1 MPGRDRQVGDQ
12 DDDRVDTAGHDAVDD
27 HRQVVVDSRL
37 AWEKNEDA
45 VFEIR
50 CLALDLVPAVETLHP
65 AYPGEE
71 SELLQKML
79 ENGVVRR
86 KENQPPRYGRRS
98 VFLFVWHCSLL
109 PNFSHNGVLL
119 SKENHTLATR
129 GFCGKLMPMQA
140 NADKLLDSANEA
152 QKQAIMHDN
161 GPLLIV
167 AGAGTGKTSVL
178 TKRLAYL
185 VETGKAKTDEILA
198 VTFTDKAAGE
208 MEERIDKLLPY
219 GYVDLWVMT
228 FHALGERILR
238 QNGLAI
244 GLPDSFKLLSETD
257 QWLLIRNNLDRFKL
271 DYYKPL
277 GSPTKFIHAL
287 LRHFSRAKDEMIS
300 PEDYLAYAQGVKLDA
315 DAEDSRVRGN
325 DKGGKGGDGI
335 DAEETMRLN
344 EVAEA
349 YHVYTQL
356 LRENDALDFG
366 DLINET
372 VRLLK
377 TRPAILAKYREQF
390 KYLIVDEFQDTN
402 IAQFEL
408 LRLLA
413 GDKANITVVGDDDQS
428 VYKFRGASVSNI
440 LQFKQYYPSTKQVI
454 LTENYRSPQS
464 ILDAAYKFIQANNP
478 NRLEAQLG
486 EGLSKK
492 LHANIEHQGV
502 VEHLHERTITDEARS
517 VAAKI
522 EELKANDPDTNYS
535 QFAILSRSNDGA
547 NPFIAALASAGIPYI
562 FYASRGLY
570 QKPVVLDIVNYLK
583 LLDNYHESPSL
594 YRMLAGPVV
603 DLSHD
608 DIVKLTHA
616 CAKNAWSLYEAC
628 QKAATLEV
636 TENGLLKINKFLG
649 LIAKHTE
656 RARTNDVRNVI
667 FAFLEDTGYLKRLV
681 GEDNQLNH
689 DMLDYINQFW
699 RVIEEFVA
707 AEPDPTARL
716 FLERI
721 RLQVEAGEDGRLAF
735 DPDIGP
741 EAVRV
746 MTVHA
751 SKGLEFDYVFVVSLI
766 DRRFPSGERAEA
778 IELPAALIKEIL
790 PEGDH
795 HLEEERR
802 LFYVAMTRAKK
813 GLYLTSADDYGG
825 ARKRKL
831 SRFLTELG
839 YGIKTT
845 NDERLTTKQEIPVQS
860 LQTASGDVVM
870 HVPTS
875 FSFTQLKAFENCPL
889 QYKFAH
895 ILKIPIKGKG
905 QFSFGKTMHAAL
917 QKLFVLVAERQG
929 GEQVSLFDAG
939 KPGKKTIAELIK
951 PEELDDLYSSS
962 WIDEWF
968 ETAKDK
974 EEYRAKGKKLLRA
987 YYDTIKDEHIHPLY
1001 LEKKFNLKV
1010 GDAIFRGAIDRM
1022 DLMPDGSVRIVDYK
1036 TGKSKSDDDI
1046 GFEEKQQLL
1055 IYQIASLEV
1064 LEKKPAA
1071 LTFVFLEN
1079 ATSVEFLGT
1088 DKELDKMRD
1097 YISNTIE
1104 KIRTSAFAA
1113 DPNEFKC
1120 KHCDFKDICEFR
1132 IL

>member
-1 MPGRDRQVGDQ
+1 M
-12 DDDRVDTAGHDAVDD
+12 
-27 HRQVVVDSRL
+27 
-37 AWEKNEDA
+37 
-45 VFEIR
+45 
-50 CLALDLVPAVETLHP
+50 
-65 AYPGEE
+65 
-71 SELLQKML
+71 
-79 ENGVVRR
+79 ENGA
-86 KENQPPRYGRRS
+86 E
-98 VFLFVWHCSLL
+98 
-109 PNFSHNGVLL
+109 
-119 SKENHTLATR
+119 
-129 GFCGKLMPMQA
+129 
-140 NADKLLDSANEA
+140 KLLAGANEA
-152 QKQAIMHDN
+152 QKTAIMHDN

-185 VETGKAKTDEILA
+185 VETKKAKTDEILA

-238 QNGLAI
+238 ANGLAI
-244 GLPDSFKLLSETD
+244 GLPDTFKLLSETD

-300 PEDYLAYAQGVKLDA
+300 PADYLAYAQGLSLDNDQLTHPTLSYNKRGDGTDPRPNGKDNENKGGEGTDA
-315 DAEDSRVRGN
+315 DEL
-325 DKGGKGGDGI
+325 K
-335 DAEETMRLN
+335 RLS

-372 VRLLK
+372 VRLFK
-377 TRPAILAKYREQF
+377 TRPGILAKYRAQF

-408 LRLLA
+408 IRLLA
-413 GDKANITVVGDDDQS
+413 GETANITVVGDDDQS

-440 LQFKQYYPSTKQVI
+440 LQFKQYYPTTKQVI

-492 LHANIEHQGV
+492 LHANVAHAGS
-502 VEHLHERTITDEARS
+502 VEHLHSRSLNDEARS

-522 EELKANDPDTNYS
+522 KALHESDPDAGYS
-535 QFAILSRSNDGA
+535 QFAVLSRSNDGA
-547 NPFIAALASAGIPYI
+547 NPFIAALAAADIPYI

-594 YRMLAGPVV
+594 FRMLAGPVV
-603 DLSHD
+603 DLEHD
-608 DIVKLTHA
+608 DIVKLTHGA
-616 CAKNAWSLYEAC
+616 NKNAWSLYEAC
-628 QKAATLEV
+628 QKAATLNV
-636 TENGLLKINKFLG
+636 TAEGLAKVNKFLG

-699 RVIEEFVA
+699 RVIEDFVA
-707 AEPDPTARL
+707 AEADPTARL

-721 RLQVEAGEDGRLAF
+721 KLQVEAGEDGRLAF

-751 SKGLEFDYVFVVSLI
+751 SKGLEFDYVFLVSLI

-778 IELPAALIKEIL
+778 IELPAALVKEIL
-790 PEGDH
+790 PEGDQ

-802 LFYVAMTRAKK
+802 LFYVGMTRAKK
-813 GLYLTSADDYGG
+813 GLFLTSAEDYGG

-839 YGIKTT
+839 YGVV
-845 NDERLTTKQEIPVQS
+845 NTKNQEPISSPAAAAESQDPIAKELALHIPK
-860 LQTASGDVVM
+860 
-870 HVPTS
+870 S

-895 ILKIPIKGKG
+895 IFKIPIKGKG

-917 QKLFVLVAERQG
+917 QKFFALVSERQG
-929 GEQVSLFDAG
+929 AQQTTLFGSPSEPSLGKLGTVLAPARTVGELVSM
-939 KPGKKTIAELIK
+939 
-951 PEELDDLYSSS
+951 EEFYNLYLDS

-968 ETAKDK
+968 ETAAAKA
-974 EEYRAKGKKLLRA
+974 EYRAKGKMLLA
-987 YYDTIKDEHIHPLY
+987 GYYNLVKDETIHPLY
-1001 LEKKFNLKV
+1001 LEKPFNLKV
-1010 GDAIFRGAIDRM
+1010 GDATFRGAIDRM
-1022 DLMPDGSVRIVDYK
+1022 DLMPDGTVRIVDYK
-1036 TGKSKSDDDI
+1036 TGKPKTDDDI

-1064 LEKKPAA
+1064 LEKKPSA
-1071 LTFVFLEN
+1071 LSFVYLDN
-1079 ATSVEFLGT
+1079 GTTVDFLGT
-1088 DKELDKMRD
+1088 DNPWRARSDKL
-1097 YISNTIE
+1097 NKATLPPP
-1104 KIRTSAFAA
+1104 RTSSNARTATLKTFASSGFYR
-1113 DPNEFKC
+1113 D
-1120 KHCDFKDICEFR
+1120 
-1132 IL
+1132 

>member
-1 MPGRDRQVGDQ
+1 MENEVKK
-12 DDDRVDTAGHDAVDD
+12 DA
-27 HRQVVVDSRL
+27 
-37 AWEKNEDA
+37 E
-45 VFEIR
+45 
-50 CLALDLVPAVETLHP
+50 
-65 AYPGEE
+65 
-71 SELLQKML
+71 
-79 ENGVVRR
+79 
-86 KENQPPRYGRRS
+86 
-98 VFLFVWHCSLL
+98 
-109 PNFSHNGVLL
+109 
-119 SKENHTLATR
+119 
-129 GFCGKLMPMQA
+129 
-140 NADKLLDSANEA
+140 KLLAGVNEA
-152 QKQAIMHDN
+152 QKMAIMHDN

-185 VETGKAKTDEILA
+185 VATGKAKTDEVLA

-238 QNGLAI
+238 ANGLAI
-244 GLPDSFKLLSETD
+244 GLPDTFKLLSETD

-287 LRHFSRAKDEMIS
+287 LRHFSRAKDEMIA
-300 PEDYLAYAQGVKLDA
+300 PEEYLAYAQNIKLDKDVVGDA
-315 DAEDSRVRGN
+315 DEA
-325 DKGGKGGDGI
+325 
-335 DAEETMRLN
+335 TRLA

-372 VRLLK
+372 VRLFK
-377 TRPAILAKYREQF
+377 TRPGILAKYRKQF

-408 LRLLA
+408 IRLLA
-413 GDKANITVVGDDDQS
+413 GEAANITVVGDDDQS

-440 LQFKQYYPSTKQVI
+440 LQFKQYYPTTKQVI

-492 LHANIEHQGV
+492 LHSNIDHSGT
-502 VEHLHERTITDEARS
+502 VEHLHSRSLNDEARS
-517 VAAKI
+517 VASKI
-522 EELKANDPDTNYS
+522 KELHESDPDADYS
-535 QFAILSRSNDGA
+535 QFAVLSRSNDGA
-547 NPFIAALASAGIPYI
+547 NPFIAALAAENIPYI

-603 DLSHD
+603 DLAHD
-608 DIVKLTHA
+608 DVVKLTHGA
-616 CAKNAWSLYEAC
+616 NKNAWSLYEAC
-628 QKAATLEV
+628 QKAATLNV
-636 TENGLLKINKFLG
+636 TPEGLIKINKFLA
-649 LIAKHTE
+649 LVAKHTE

-707 AEPDPTARL
+707 AEADPTARL

-751 SKGLEFDYVFVVSLI
+751 SKGLEFDYVFLISLI
-766 DRRFPSGERAEA
+766 DRRFPSGERTEA
-778 IELPAALIKEIL
+778 IELPSALIKEIL

-802 LFYVAMTRAKK
+802 LFYVGMTRAKK

-839 YGIKTT
+839 YGVV
-845 NDERLTTKQEIPVQS
+845 NTKNQEPISSPAAAVESQDPIAKELALHIPK
-860 LQTASGDVVM
+860 
-870 HVPTS
+870 S

-895 ILKIPIKGKG
+895 IFKIPIKGKG

-917 QKLFVLVAERQG
+917 QKFFAFVAERQG
-929 GEQVSLFDAG
+929 AEQVSLFDNGSATA
-939 KPGKKTIAELIK
+939 KTIGELIK
-951 PEELDDLYSSS
+951 PEELDAFYAES

-968 ETAKDK
+968 ETASAKD
-974 EEYRAKGKKLLRA
+974 EYRAKGKKLLKG
-987 YYDTIKDEHIHPLY
+987 YYDLVKDERIQPLF
-1001 LEKKFNLKV
+1001 LEKPFNLKFEE
-1010 GDAIFRGAIDRM
+1010 ATFRGAIDRI
-1022 DLMPDGSVRIVDYK
+1022 DLLPDGTVRVVDYK
-1036 TGKSKSDDDI
+1036 TGKPKADDDI

-1055 IYQIASLEV
+1055 IYQIACLEV
-1064 LEKKPAA
+1064 LGKKPSA
-1071 LTFVFLEN
+1071 LTFVYLDN
-1079 ATSVEFLGT
+1079 GTTVEFLGT
-1088 DKELDKMRD
+1088 DKDID
-1097 YISNTIE
+1097 
-1104 KIRTSAFAA
+1104 KIREYVSRMIGEIRQSDFSA
-1113 DPNEFKC
+1113 DPGEFKC
-1120 KHCDFKDICEFR
+1120 KYCDFKDICEFR
-1132 IL
+1132 ML

>member
-1 MPGRDRQVGDQ
+1 ML
-12 DDDRVDTAGHDAVDD
+12 AG
-27 HRQVVVDSRL
+27 
-37 AWEKNEDA
+37 
-45 VFEIR
+45 
-50 CLALDLVPAVETLHP
+50 
-65 AYPGEE
+65 
-71 SELLQKML
+71 
-79 ENGVVRR
+79 
-86 KENQPPRYGRRS
+86 
-98 VFLFVWHCSLL
+98 
-109 PNFSHNGVLL
+109 
-119 SKENHTLATR
+119 
-129 GFCGKLMPMQA
+129 
-140 NADKLLDSANEA
+140 ANEA
-152 QKQAIMHDN
+152 QKEAIMHDK

-185 VETGKAKTDEILA
+185 VETGKAKTDEVLA

-238 QNGLAI
+238 AHGLAI
-244 GLPDSFKLLSETD
+244 GLPDTFKLFSETD

-300 PEDYLAYAQGVKLDA
+300 PNDYLAYAKGVALDKDMASDA
-315 DAEDSRVRGN
+315 DEV
-325 DKGGKGGDGI
+325 
-335 DAEETMRLN
+335 TRLS
-344 EVAEA
+344 EVADA

-356 LRENDALDFG
+356 LRENGALDFG

-372 VRLLK
+372 VRLFK
-377 TRPAILAKYREQF
+377 TRPTILKKYQDQF
-390 KYLIVDEFQDTN
+390 KYMIVDEFQDTN

-440 LQFKQYYPSTKQVI
+440 LQFKEYYPATKQVI

-478 NRLEAQLG
+478 NRLEAKLG
-486 EGLSKK
+486 GGLSKK
-492 LHANIEHQGV
+492 LHANIEYPGI
-502 VEHLHERTITDEARS
+502 VEHLHCETLIDEAKA
-517 VAAKI
+517 VVKKI
-522 EELKANDPDTNYS
+522 QELKENDPDADYS

-547 NPFIAALASAGIPYI
+547 NPFIVALAAAGIPYI

-570 QKPVVLDIVNYLK
+570 QKPVVLDIINYLK

-616 CAKNAWSLYEAC
+616 ASKNAWSLYESC
-628 QKAATLEV
+628 QRAATLSV
-636 TENGLLKINKFLG
+636 TPDGLIKINKFLG

-656 RARTNDVRNVI
+656 KARTGDVRNVI
-667 FAFLEDTGYLKRLV
+667 FNFFEDTGCLKRLV
-681 GEDNQLNH
+681 EEDTQHSL
-689 DMLDYINQFW
+689 DMINYINQFW
-699 RVIEEFVA
+699 RIVEDFIA
-707 AEPDPTARL
+707 AEVDPTARL
-716 FLERI
+716 FVERM
-721 RLQVEAGEDGRLAF
+721 RLQVEAGEDGHLAF

-751 SKGLEFDYVFVVSLI
+751 SKGLEFDHVFLVSLI
-766 DRRFPSGERAEA
+766 DRRFPSGERAET
-778 IELPAALIKEIL
+778 IELPSALVKEIL

-802 LFYVAMTRAKK
+802 LFYVGMTRAKK

-825 ARKRKL
+825 ARKRKI

-839 YGIKTT
+839 YGTAPSIGALSSVQGIIAAPRSGASPR
-845 NDERLTTKQEIPVQS
+845 NDDNI
-860 LQTASGDVVM
+860 VM
-870 HVPTS
+870 HIPRS

-917 QKLFVLVAERQG
+917 QKLFELVAERQASEQTTLFG
-929 GEQVSLFDAG
+929 NPAAPLGTVLAEAKTVGELVKID
-939 KPGKKTIAELIK
+939 
-951 PEELDDLYSSS
+951 ELDDLYASS
-962 WIDEWF
+962 WVDEWF

-987 YYDTIKDEHIHPLY
+987 YHDTIKNEHIHPLY
-1001 LEKKFNLKV
+1001 LEKKFNLKA
-1010 GDAIFRGAIDRM
+1010 GDATFRGAIDRI
-1022 DLMPDGSVRIVDYK
+1022 DLLSDGSVRIVDYK
-1036 TGKSKSDDDI
+1036 TGKPKSDDDI

-1055 IYQIASLEV
+1055 IYQIACLEV
-1064 LEKKPAA
+1064 LEKKPSA
-1071 LTFVFLEN
+1071 LAFVFLEN

-1088 DKELDKMRD
+1088 DKDLDKMRD
-1097 YISNTIE
+1097 YVSRSIE
-1104 KIRTSAFAA
+1104 KIKTSDFVA
-1113 DPNEFKC
+1113 DPGEFKC

>member
-1 MPGRDRQVGDQ
+1 M
-12 DDDRVDTAGHDAVDD
+12 
-27 HRQVVVDSRL
+27 
-37 AWEKNEDA
+37 
-45 VFEIR
+45 
-50 CLALDLVPAVETLHP
+50 
-65 AYPGEE
+65 
-71 SELLQKML
+71 
-79 ENGVVRR
+79 ENGAE
-86 KENQPPRYGRRS
+86 K
-98 VFLFVWHCSLL
+98 
-109 PNFSHNGVLL
+109 LL
-119 SKENHTLATR
+119 S
-129 GFCGKLMPMQA
+129 G
-140 NADKLLDSANEA
+140 ANEA
-152 QKQAIMHDN
+152 QKQAIIHDN

-228 FHALGERILR
+228 FHAFGERILR
-238 QNGLAI
+238 DHALAI

-300 PEDYLAYAQGVKLDA
+300 PEDYLAYAQNSKLDKDVVGDA
-315 DAEDSRVRGN
+315 DEA
-325 DKGGKGGDGI
+325 
-335 DAEETMRLN
+335 TRLA

-356 LRENDALDFG
+356 LRDNDALDFG

-372 VRLLK
+372 VRLFK
-377 TRPAILAKYREQF
+377 TRPNILAKYRKQF

-408 LRLLA
+408 LRLLS

-440 LQFKQYYPSTKQVI
+440 LQFKQYYPTTKQVI

-464 ILDAAYKFIQANNP
+464 ILDSAYKFIQANNP

-486 EGLSKK
+486 AGLSKK
-492 LHANIEHQGV
+492 LHANISHPGSI
-502 VEHLHERTITDEARS
+502 EHLHEKTLTDEARA
-517 VAAKI
+517 VAEKI
-522 EELKANDPDTNYS
+522 IELKASDVDTDYS

-547 NPFIAALASAGIPYI
+547 NPFIAALSAAGIPYI

-594 YRMLAGPVV
+594 YRLLAGPVV
-603 DLSHD
+603 DMAHD
-608 DIVKLTHA
+608 DIIKLTHA
-616 CAKNAWSLYEAC
+616 ASKNAWSLYEAC
-628 QKAATLEV
+628 QKAATLNITPE
-636 TENGLLKINKFLG
+636 GLAKINKFLG

-667 FAFLEDTGYLKRLV
+667 FVFLEDTGYLKRLV
-681 GEDNQLNH
+681 GVDNQLNH
-689 DMLDYINQFW
+689 DTLDYINQFW

-721 RLQVEAGEDGRLAF
+721 RLQVEAGEDGHLAF
-735 DPDIGP
+735 DPNIGP

-751 SKGLEFDYVFVVSLI
+751 SKGLEFDYVFLVSLI

-778 IELPAALIKEIL
+778 IELPAALVKEIV
-790 PEGDH
+790 PEGDR

-802 LFYVAMTRAKK
+802 LFYVGMTRAKK

-839 YGIKTT
+839 YGAGAAATS
-845 NDERLTTKQEIPVQS
+845 S
-860 LQTASGDVVM
+860 L
-870 HVPTS
+870 P
-875 FSFTQLKAFENCPL
+875 FSSN
-889 QYKFAH
+889 
-895 ILKIPIKGKG
+895 
-905 QFSFGKTMHAAL
+905 
-917 QKLFVLVAERQG
+917 
-929 GEQVSLFDAG
+929 
-939 KPGKKTIAELIK
+939 
-951 PEELDDLYSSS
+951 
-962 WIDEWF
+962 
-968 ETAKDK
+968 
-974 EEYRAKGKKLLRA
+974 
-987 YYDTIKDEHIHPLY
+987 
-1001 LEKKFNLKV
+1001 
-1010 GDAIFRGAIDRM
+1010 
-1022 DLMPDGSVRIVDYK
+1022 
-1036 TGKSKSDDDI
+1036 
-1046 GFEEKQQLL
+1046 EEK
-1055 IYQIASLEV
+1055 
-1064 LEKKPAA
+1064 
-1071 LTFVFLEN
+1071 
-1079 ATSVEFLGT
+1079 G
-1088 DKELDKMRD
+1088 
-1097 YISNTIE
+1097 
-1104 KIRTSAFAA
+1104 
-1113 DPNEFKC
+1113 
-1120 KHCDFKDICEFR
+1120 
-1132 IL
+1132 

>member
-1 MPGRDRQVGDQ
+1 M
-12 DDDRVDTAGHDAVDD
+12 
-27 HRQVVVDSRL
+27 
-37 AWEKNEDA
+37 
-45 VFEIR
+45 
-50 CLALDLVPAVETLHP
+50 LDGA
-65 AYPGEE
+65 
-71 SELLQKML
+71 Q
-79 ENGVVRR
+79 
-86 KENQPPRYGRRS
+86 
-98 VFLFVWHCSLL
+98 
-109 PNFSHNGVLL
+109 
-119 SKENHTLATR
+119 
-129 GFCGKLMPMQA
+129 
-140 NADKLLDSANEA
+140 KLLKGANEA
-152 QKQAIMHDN
+152 QKQAIIHDD

-238 QNGLAI
+238 DHGLAI
-244 GLPDSFKLLSETD
+244 GLPDSFKLMSETD

-287 LRHFSRAKDEMIS
+287 LRHFSRAKDEMIT
-300 PEDYLAYAQGVKLDA
+300 PEDYLSYAQNVKLDKDKTGDA
-315 DAEDSRVRGN
+315 DEA
-325 DKGGKGGDGI
+325 
-335 DAEETMRLN
+335 TRLA

-349 YHVYTQL
+349 YHVYTRL

-372 VRLLK
+372 VRLFKQRPSILK
-377 TRPAILAKYREQF
+377 NYREQF

-413 GDKANITVVGDDDQS
+413 GDKANISVVGDDDQS

-440 LQFKQYYPSTKQVI
+440 LQFKQYYPNAKQVI
-454 LTENYRSPQS
+454 LTENYRSPQK

-492 LHANIEHQGV
+492 LNSNIAYPGSI
-502 VEHLHERTITDEARS
+502 EHLHERTVTDEAKS
-517 VAAKI
+517 VATKI
-522 EELKANDPDTNYS
+522 KELKESDPDTDYS
-535 QFAILSRSNDGA
+535 QFTVLSRSNDGA
-547 NPFIAALASAGIPYI
+547 NPFIAALAATGIPYI

-594 YRMLAGPVV
+594 YRLLAGPVV
-603 DLSHD
+603 DLVHD
-608 DIVKLTHA
+608 DVVKLTHA
-616 CAKNAWSLYEAC
+616 CAKNAWSLFEAC
-628 QKAATLEV
+628 KRASAIGV
-636 TENGLLKINKFLG
+636 TADGLAKIDNFLG

-656 RARTNDVRNVI
+656 RARTNDVRNVV
-667 FAFLEDTGYLKRLV
+667 FAFLEDTGYLKRLA

-721 RLQVEAGEDGRLAF
+721 RLQLEAGEDGHLAF

-741 EAVRV
+741 DAVRV

-751 SKGLEFDYVFVVSLI
+751 AKGLEFDYVFLVSLI
-766 DRRFPSGERAEA
+766 DRRFPSDERAEA
-778 IELPAALIKEIL
+778 IELPSALVKEIL

-802 LFYVAMTRAKK
+802 LFYVGMTRAKK

-825 ARKRKL
+825 ARKRKP
-831 SRFLTELG
+831 SRFLNELG
-839 YGIKTT
+839 FSVSEAPLRETSGSEPRSNLTGIAAA
-845 NDERLTTKQEIPVQS
+845 PH
-860 LQTASGDVVM
+860 SGWSPRDDDKSEL
-870 HVPTS
+870 HIPTS
-875 FSFTQLKAFENCPL
+875 FSFTQLKAFETCPL

-895 ILKIPIKGKG
+895 ILKIPIKGNG
-905 QFSFGKTMHAAL
+905 QISFGKTIHAAL
-917 QKLFVLVAERQG
+917 QKFFLLVAERQG
-929 GEQVSLFDAG
+929 AQQASLFDLQASDRSETPRG
-939 KPGKKTIAELIK
+939 SATEVSPHDKIVGELVK
-951 PEELDDLYSSS
+951 LEELDDLYAES

-968 ETAKDK
+968 ESAAIK
-974 EEYRAKGKKLLRA
+974 EEYRSKGIKMLRM
-987 YYDTIKDEHIHPLY
+987 YYDKIKNEHIRPLY
-1001 LEKKFNLKV
+1001 LEKPFNLKV
-1010 GDAIFRGAIDRM
+1010 EDATFRGAIDRV
-1022 DLMPDGSVRIVDYK
+1022 DLMSDGSVRIVDYK
-1036 TGKSKSDDDI
+1036 TGKAKGEDDI

-1055 IYQIASLEV
+1055 IYQIAALEV
-1064 LEKKPAA
+1064 LNKKP
-1071 LTFVFLEN
+1071 LELSFVYLDN
-1079 ATSVEFLGT
+1079 GTSVEFLGT
-1088 DKELDKMRD
+1088 DKDL
-1097 YISNTIE
+1097 N
-1104 KIRTSAFAA
+1104 KIREHMAHTIQNIRKSDFAA
-1113 DPNEFKC
+1113 DPSEFKC
-1120 KHCDFKDICEFR
+1120 KHCNFKDICEFR

>member
-1 MPGRDRQVGDQ
+1 M
-12 DDDRVDTAGHDAVDD
+12 
-27 HRQVVVDSRL
+27 
-37 AWEKNEDA
+37 
-45 VFEIR
+45 
-50 CLALDLVPAVETLHP
+50 
-65 AYPGEE
+65 
-71 SELLQKML
+71 
-79 ENGVVRR
+79 ENGA
-86 KENQPPRYGRRS
+86 E
-98 VFLFVWHCSLL
+98 
-109 PNFSHNGVLL
+109 
-119 SKENHTLATR
+119 
-129 GFCGKLMPMQA
+129 
-140 NADKLLDSANEA
+140 KLLAGANEA
-152 QKQAIMHDN
+152 QKTAIMHDN

-185 VETGKAKTDEILA
+185 VETKKAKTDEILA

-208 MEERIDKLLPY
+208 MEERVDKLLPY

-238 QNGLAI
+238 ANGLAI

-287 LRHFSRAKDEMIS
+287 LRHFSRAKDELIS
-300 PEDYLAYAQGVKLDA
+300 PEDYLAYAQNTKLNKDVVGDA
-315 DAEDSRVRGN
+315 DEA
-325 DKGGKGGDGI
+325 
-335 DAEETMRLN
+335 TRLA

-372 VRLLK
+372 VRLFK
-377 TRPAILAKYREQF
+377 TRPGILAKYREQF

-408 LRLLA
+408 IRLLA
-413 GDKANITVVGDDDQS
+413 GEAANITVVGDDDQS

-440 LQFKQYYPSTKQVI
+440 LQFKQYYPATKQVI

-492 LHANIEHQGV
+492 LHANVSHPGT
-502 VEHLHERTITDEARS
+502 VEHLHSRSLNDEARS
-517 VAAKI
+517 VASKI
-522 EELKANDPDTNYS
+522 KALYESDPNADYS

-547 NPFIAALASAGIPYI
+547 NPFIAALAAAGIPYI

-570 QKPVVLDIVNYLK
+570 QKPVVLDIVNYLR

-608 DIVKLTHA
+608 DVVKLTHGA
-616 CAKNAWSLYEAC
+616 GKNAWSLYEAC
-628 QKAATLEV
+628 QKAATLNV
-636 TENGLLKINKFLG
+636 TPEGLVKINKFLA
-649 LIAKHTE
+649 LVAKHTE

-667 FAFLEDTGYLKRLV
+667 FSFLEDIGYLKRLV

-689 DMLDYINQFW
+689 DTLDYINQFW
-699 RVIEEFVA
+699 RVIEDFVA
-707 AEPDPTARL
+707 AEVDPTAKL

-751 SKGLEFDYVFVVSLI
+751 SKGLEFDYVFLVSLI

-778 IELPAALIKEIL
+778 IELPSALVKEIL

-802 LFYVAMTRAKK
+802 LFYVGMTRAKK

-825 ARKRKL
+825 ARKRKP
-831 SRFLTELG
+831 SRFLMELG
-839 YGIKTT
+839 YGSLTA
-845 NDERLTTKQEIPVQS
+845 NDERSTTNNEIPAQNVRS
-860 LQTASGDVVM
+860 ASKDLVM
-870 HVPTS
+870 HIPTS

-895 ILKIPIKGKG
+895 IFKIPIKGKG

-917 QKLFVLVAERQG
+917 QKFFALVAERQSA
-929 GEQVSLFDAG
+929 EQATLFDD
-939 KPGKKTIAELIK
+939 KSTTKKTVGELVK
-951 PEELDDLYSSS
+951 LEELDELYASS

-968 ETAKDK
+968 ETAADK
-974 EEYRAKGKKLLRA
+974 EKYRVKGKKLLA
-987 YYDTIKDEHIHPLY
+987 GYYDLVKNERIHPLY
-1001 LEKKFNLKV
+1001 LEKPFNLKV
-1010 GDAIFRGAIDRM
+1010 EDATFRGAIDRV
-1022 DLMPDGSVRIVDYK
+1022 DELPDGTVRIVDYK
-1036 TGKSKSDDDI
+1036 TGTPKSEDDI

-1055 IYQIASLEV
+1055 IYQVACLEV
-1064 LEKKPAA
+1064 LGKKPSA
-1071 LTFVFLEN
+1071 LTFVYLDN
-1079 ATSVEFLGT
+1079 GTTVEFLGT
-1088 DKELDKMRD
+1088 DKDLDKIRE
-1097 YISNTIE
+1097 YVSRTIGE
-1104 KIRTSAFAA
+1104 IRKSDFAA
-1113 DPNEFKC
+1113 DPNLHKC
-1120 KHCDFKDICEFR
+1120 KYCDFKDICEFR

>member
-1 MPGRDRQVGDQ
+1 M
-12 DDDRVDTAGHDAVDD
+12 T
-27 HRQVVVDSRL
+27 
-37 AWEKNEDA
+37 
-45 VFEIR
+45 
-50 CLALDLVPAVETLHP
+50 
-65 AYPGEE
+65 
-71 SELLQKML
+71 SEVQ
-79 ENGVVRR
+79 
-86 KENQPPRYGRRS
+86 
-98 VFLFVWHCSLL
+98 
-109 PNFSHNGVLL
+109 
-119 SKENHTLATR
+119 
-129 GFCGKLMPMQA
+129 
-140 NADKLLDSANEA
+140 KLLKGANDA
-152 QKQAIMHDN
+152 QKQAIIHDN

-208 MEERIDKLLPY
+208 MEERIDKMLPY

-238 QNGLAI
+238 ANGLAI
-244 GLPDSFKLLSETD
+244 GLPDTFKLLSETD

-300 PEDYLAYAQGVKLDA
+300 PEDYLAYAQNTKLNKDVVGDA
-315 DAEDSRVRGN
+315 DES
-325 DKGGKGGDGI
+325 
-335 DAEETMRLN
+335 TRLA

-372 VRLLK
+372 VRLFK
-377 TRPAILAKYREQF
+377 TRPGILAKYREQF

-408 LRLLA
+408 IRLLA
-413 GDKANITVVGDDDQS
+413 GEKANITVVGDDDQS

-440 LQFKQYYPSTKQVI
+440 LQFKQYYPATKQVI

-492 LHANIEHQGV
+492 LHANIKHSGS
-502 VEHLHERTITDEARS
+502 VEHLHSRSLNDEARS
-517 VAAKI
+517 VASKI
-522 EELKANDPDTNYS
+522 KELHESDPDAGYS

-547 NPFIAALASAGIPYI
+547 NPFIAALAAEDIPCI

-608 DIVKLTHA
+608 DVVKLTHA
-616 CAKNAWSLYEAC
+616 ANKNAWSLYEAC
-628 QKAATLEV
+628 QKAAALNV
-636 TENGLLKINKFLG
+636 TPEGLIKINKFLA
-649 LIAKHTE
+649 LVAKHTE

-707 AEPDPTARL
+707 AEADPTARL

-751 SKGLEFDYVFVVSLI
+751 SKGLEFDYVFLVSLI

-778 IELPAALIKEIL
+778 IELPSALIKEIL

-802 LFYVAMTRAKK
+802 LFYVGMTRAKK

-839 YGIKTT
+839 YGSPTT
-845 NDERLTTKQEIPVQS
+845 NNERSTINNEVPAQNVQPVPKD
-860 LQTASGDVVM
+860 LVM
-870 HVPTS
+870 HIPTS

-895 ILKIPIKGKG
+895 IFKIPIKGKG

-917 QKLFVLVAERQG
+917 QKFFALVAERQG
-929 GEQVSLFDAG
+929 AQQATLFGSPSAALGTVLADGSPSAGMVLASARTIGELV
-939 KPGKKTIAELIK
+939 K
-951 PEELDDLYSSS
+951 PEELDALYAES

-968 ETAKDK
+968 ETASAKD
-974 EEYRAKGKKLLRA
+974 EYRAKGKKLFKG
-987 YYDTIKDEHIHPLY
+987 YYDLVKDERIHPLF
-1001 LEKKFNLKV
+1001 LEKPFNLKFEE
-1010 GDAIFRGAIDRM
+1010 ATFRGAIDRV
-1022 DLMPDGSVRIVDYK
+1022 DQLLDGTVRIVDYK
-1036 TGKSKSDDDI
+1036 TGTPKSEDDI

-1055 IYQIASLEV
+1055 IYQIACLEV
-1064 LEKKPAA
+1064 LGKKPSV
-1071 LTFVFLEN
+1071 LSFVYLDN
-1079 ATSVEFLGT
+1079 GTTVEFLGT
-1088 DKELDKMRD
+1088 DKDLDKIRD
-1097 YISNTIE
+1097 YVSRMIGQ
-1104 KIRTSAFAA
+1104 IRQSDFSA
-1113 DPNEFKC
+1113 DPGEFKC
-1120 KHCDFKDICEFR
+1120 KYCDFKDICEFR
-1132 IL
+1132 VL

>member
-1 MPGRDRQVGDQ
+1 M
-12 DDDRVDTAGHDAVDD
+12 
-27 HRQVVVDSRL
+27 
-37 AWEKNEDA
+37 
-45 VFEIR
+45 
-50 CLALDLVPAVETLHP
+50 
-65 AYPGEE
+65 
-71 SELLQKML
+71 
-79 ENGVVRR
+79 ENSA
-86 KENQPPRYGRRS
+86 E
-98 VFLFVWHCSLL
+98 
-109 PNFSHNGVLL
+109 
-119 SKENHTLATR
+119 
-129 GFCGKLMPMQA
+129 
-140 NADKLLDSANEA
+140 KLLAGANEA
-152 QKQAIMHDN
+152 QKTAIMHDN

-228 FHALGERILR
+228 FHALGERLLR
-238 QNGLAI
+238 ANGLAI

-300 PEDYLAYAQGVKLDA
+300 PEDYLAYAQGLSLD
-315 DAEDSRVRGN
+315 N
-325 DKGGKGGDGI
+325 DQLTHPTLPYNKGGDGT
-335 DAEETMRLN
+335 DADELKRLN

-372 VRLLK
+372 VRLFK
-377 TRPAILAKYREQF
+377 TRPGILAKYREQF

-408 LRLLA
+408 IRLLA
-413 GDKANITVVGDDDQS
+413 GEAANITVVGDDDQS

-440 LQFKQYYPSTKQVI
+440 LQFKQYYPATKQVI

-492 LHANIEHQGV
+492 LHANVAHPGS
-502 VEHLHERTITDEARS
+502 VEHLHSRSLNDEARS

-522 EELKANDPDTNYS
+522 QELHASDPDAGYS

-547 NPFIAALASAGIPYI
+547 NPFIAALAAADIPYI

-603 DLSHD
+603 DLAHD
-608 DIVKLTHA
+608 DIIKLTHGA
-616 CAKNAWSLYEAC
+616 NKNAWSLYEAC
-628 QKAATLEV
+628 QKAASLNV
-636 TENGLLKINKFLG
+636 TPEGLAKINKFLG

-699 RVIEEFVA
+699 RVIEDFVA
-707 AEPDPTARL
+707 AEADPTARL

-751 SKGLEFDYVFVVSLI
+751 SKGLEFDYVFLVSLI

-778 IELPAALIKEIL
+778 IELPAPLVKEIL

-802 LFYVAMTRAKK
+802 LFYVGMTRAKK
-813 GLYLTSADDYGG
+813 GLFLTSAEDYGG

-839 YGIKTT
+839 YGVQTI
-845 NDERLTTKQEIPVQS
+845 NDERRTTKNE
-860 LQTASGDVVM
+860 TASPEKKIVTKDLAL
-870 HVPTS
+870 HIPTS

-895 ILKIPIKGKG
+895 IFKIPIKGKG

-917 QKLFVLVAERQG
+917 QKFFALVAERQG
-929 GEQVSLFDAG
+929 AQQTTLFGTPAVLADGGPSAGLGTVLASARTVGELVSM
-939 KPGKKTIAELIK
+939 
-951 PEELDDLYSSS
+951 EEFYGLYVDS

-968 ETAKDK
+968 ETAAAKA
-974 EEYRAKGKKLLRA
+974 EYRAKGKMLLA
-987 YYDTIKDEHIHPLY
+987 GYYNLVKDERIHPLY
-1001 LEKKFNLKV
+1001 LEKPFNLKV
-1010 GDAIFRGAIDRM
+1010 GDATFRGAIDRM
-1022 DLMPDGSVRIVDYK
+1022 DLMPDGTVRIVDYK
-1036 TGKSKSDDDI
+1036 TGKPKTDDDI

-1064 LEKKPAA
+1064 LEKKPSA
-1071 LTFVFLEN
+1071 LSFVYLDN
-1079 ATSVEFLGT
+1079 GTTVEFLGT
-1088 DKELDKMRD
+1088 DKELDKMRE
-1097 YISNTIE
+1097 YVSRTIE
-1104 KIRTSAFAA
+1104 QIKKSDFAA
-1113 DPNEFKC
+1113 APNEFKC
-1120 KHCDFKDICEFR
+1120 KNCDFKDICEFR

>member
-1 MPGRDRQVGDQ
+1 M
-12 DDDRVDTAGHDAVDD
+12 
-27 HRQVVVDSRL
+27 
-37 AWEKNEDA
+37 
-45 VFEIR
+45 
-50 CLALDLVPAVETLHP
+50 
-65 AYPGEE
+65 
-71 SELLQKML
+71 
-79 ENGVVRR
+79 ENGAE
-86 KENQPPRYGRRS
+86 K
-98 VFLFVWHCSLL
+98 FLT
-109 PNFSHNGVLL
+109 G
-119 SKENHTLATR
+119 
-129 GFCGKLMPMQA
+129 A
-140 NADKLLDSANEA
+140 NAA
-152 QKQAIMHDN
+152 QKTAIMHDN

-238 QNGLAI
+238 AHGLAI

-300 PEDYLAYAQGVKLDA
+300 PEDYVAHALNAKLDK
-315 DAEDSRVRGN
+315 DSVAAM
-325 DKGGKGGDGI
+325 D
-335 DAEETMRLN
+335 ETTRLS

-366 DLINET
+366 DLINEV
-372 VRLLK
+372 VRLFK

-390 KYLIVDEFQDTN
+390 KYIIVDEFQDTN

-408 LRLLA
+408 IRLLA
-413 GDKANITVVGDDDQS
+413 GERANITVVGDDDQS

-440 LQFKQYYPSTKQVI
+440 LQFKEYYPTTKQVI

-486 EGLSKK
+486 AGLSKK
-492 LHANIEHQGV
+492 LHANIGHPGMI
-502 VEHLHERTITDEARS
+502 EHLHGETLIDEARS
-517 VAAKI
+517 VVKKI
-522 EELKANDPDTNYS
+522 QELKARDPETDYS

-547 NPFIAALASAGIPYI
+547 NPFIVALAAAGIPYI

-570 QKPVVLDIVNYLK
+570 QKPVVLDIINYLR

-616 CAKNAWSLYEAC
+616 ASKNAWSLYEAC
-628 QKAATLEV
+628 QKAATIDVTPAGLE
-636 TENGLLKINKFLG
+636 KINKFLG
-649 LIAKHTE
+649 LMAKHTE
-656 RARTNDVRNVI
+656 KARKGDVRNVI
-667 FAFLEDTGYLKRLV
+667 FNFFEDTGYLKRLV
-681 GEDNQLNH
+681 EEDTQRSL
-689 DMLDYINQFW
+689 DMINYINQFW
-699 RVIEEFVA
+699 RIVEDFIA
-707 AEPDPTARL
+707 AETDPTARL
-716 FLERI
+716 FVERI
-721 RLQVEAGEDGRLAF
+721 RLQVEAGEDGHLAF

-751 SKGLEFDYVFVVSLI
+751 SKGLEFDYVFLVSLI

-778 IELPAALIKEIL
+778 IELPPALVKEIL

-802 LFYVAMTRAKK
+802 LFYVGMTRAKK

-825 ARKRKL
+825 ARKRKP
-831 SRFLTELG
+831 SRFLAELG
-839 YGIKTT
+839 FGARTA
-845 NDERLTTKQEIPVQS
+845 NDERPTTKSELTTPAATVADKD
-860 LQTASGDVVM
+860 LVM
-870 HVPTS
+870 HIPTS

-895 ILKIPIKGKG
+895 ILTIPIKGKG

-917 QKLFVLVAERQG
+917 QKLFLLVAERQG
-929 GEQVSLFDAG
+929 AEQTTLFGAGQPTKRAIGELVKSD
-939 KPGKKTIAELIK
+939 
-951 PEELDDLYSSS
+951 ELDALYASS

-987 YYDTIKDEHIHPLY
+987 YYDTIKDEHIHPLF

-1010 GDAIFRGAIDRM
+1010 GDATFRGAIDRM
-1022 DLMPDGSVRIVDYK
+1022 DLLSDGSVRIVDYK
-1036 TGKSKSDDDI
+1036 TGKPKTDDDI

-1064 LEKKPAA
+1064 LEKKPTA

-1088 DKELDKMRD
+1088 DKELNKMRD
-1097 YISNTIE
+1097 YITRSIE
-1104 KIRTSAFAA
+1104 QIRKSDFVA
-1113 DPNEFKC
+1113 DPSEFKC

>member
-1 MPGRDRQVGDQ
+1 M
-12 DDDRVDTAGHDAVDD
+12 
-27 HRQVVVDSRL
+27 
-37 AWEKNEDA
+37 
-45 VFEIR
+45 F
-50 CLALDLVPAVETLHP
+50 
-65 AYPGEE
+65 Y
-71 SELLQKML
+71 
-79 ENGVVRR
+79 
-86 KENQPPRYGRRS
+86 
-98 VFLFVWHCSLL
+98 
-109 PNFSHNGVLL
+109 
-119 SKENHTLATR
+119 
-129 GFCGKLMPMQA
+129 GKLMPMTDEVQ
-140 NADKLLDSANEA
+140 KLLKGANEA

-185 VETGKAKTDEILA
+185 VETEKAKTDEILA

-238 QNGLAI
+238 ANGLAI
-244 GLPDSFKLLSETD
+244 GLPDTFKLLSETD

-300 PEDYLAYAQGVKLDA
+300 PGDYLAYAQGLQLNNDVTHPHSAEASPRRTRGLARGGPTLPYPKGGEDA
-315 DAEDSRVRGN
+315 DEM
-325 DKGGKGGDGI
+325 K
-335 DAEETMRLN
+335 RLN

-372 VRLLK
+372 VRLFK
-377 TRPAILAKYREQF
+377 TRPGILAKYREQF

-408 LRLLA
+408 IRLLA

-440 LQFKQYYPSTKQVI
+440 LQFKKYYPTTKQVI

-492 LHANIEHQGV
+492 LHSNIDHPGS
-502 VEHLHERTITDEARS
+502 VEHLHRRTLTDEARA

-522 EELKANDPDTNYS
+522 KELIESDPDAGYS

-547 NPFIAALASAGIPYI
+547 NPFIAALAAENIPYI

-603 DLSHD
+603 DLTHD
-608 DIVKLTHA
+608 DVVKLTHA
-616 CAKNAWSLYEAC
+616 ANKNAWSLYDAC
-628 QKAATLEV
+628 QKAATLNV
-636 TENGLLKINKFLG
+636 TPDGLIKINKFLA
-649 LIAKHTE
+649 LVAKHTE

-689 DMLDYINQFW
+689 DTLDYINQFW

-707 AEPDPTARL
+707 AEADPTARL

-751 SKGLEFDYVFVVSLI
+751 SKGLEFDHVFLVSLI

-778 IELPAALIKEIL
+778 IELPSALIKEIL

-802 LFYVAMTRAKK
+802 LFYVGMTRAKK

-839 YGIKTT
+839 YCSPTT
-845 NDERLTTKQEIPVQS
+845 NDERSTTNNEVPSQNMRPVPK
-860 LQTASGDVVM
+860 DPVM
-870 HVPTS
+870 HIPTS

-895 ILKIPIKGKG
+895 IFKIPIKGKG

-917 QKLFVLVAERQG
+917 QKLFQLLMDRQEKEQATIFGNPSATLGTVLSAARTV
-929 GEQVSLFDAG
+929 GELVKS
-939 KPGKKTIAELIK
+939 
-951 PEELDDLYSSS
+951 EELDALYAES

-968 ETAKDK
+968 ETASAKD
-974 EEYRAKGKKLLRA
+974 EYRAKGKKLLKG
-987 YYDTIKDEHIHPLY
+987 YYDLVKDERIHPLY
-1001 LEKKFNLKV
+1001 LEKPFNLKFA
-1010 GDAIFRGAIDRM
+1010 DATFRGAIDRV
-1022 DLMPDGSVRIVDYK
+1022 DLLPDGTVRVVDYK
-1036 TGKSKSDDDI
+1036 TGAPKSEDDV

-1055 IYQIASLEV
+1055 IYQIACLEV
-1064 LEKKPAA
+1064 LDKKPSA
-1071 LTFVFLEN
+1071 LSFVYLDN
-1079 ATSVEFLGT
+1079 GTTVEFLGT
-1088 DKELDKMRD
+1088 DKDLDKIRD
-1097 YISNTIE
+1097 HVSRVIGQ
-1104 KIRTSAFAA
+1104 IRKSDFAA
-1113 DPNEFKC
+1113 DPGEFKC
-1120 KHCDFKDICEFR
+1120 KYCDFKDICEFR

>member
-1 MPGRDRQVGDQ
+1 M
-12 DDDRVDTAGHDAVDD
+12 
-27 HRQVVVDSRL
+27 
-37 AWEKNEDA
+37 
-45 VFEIR
+45 
-50 CLALDLVPAVETLHP
+50 
-65 AYPGEE
+65 
-71 SELLQKML
+71 
-79 ENGVVRR
+79 ENGA
-86 KENQPPRYGRRS
+86 E
-98 VFLFVWHCSLL
+98 
-109 PNFSHNGVLL
+109 
-119 SKENHTLATR
+119 
-129 GFCGKLMPMQA
+129 
-140 NADKLLDSANEA
+140 KLLAGANEA
-152 QKQAIMHDN
+152 QKTAIMHDN

-185 VETGKAKTDEILA
+185 VETKKAKTDEILA

-208 MEERIDKLLPY
+208 MEERVDKLLPY

-238 QNGLAI
+238 ANGLAI

-287 LRHFSRAKDEMIS
+287 LRHFSRAKDELIS
-300 PEDYLAYAQGVKLDA
+300 PEDYLAYAQNTKLNKDVVGDA
-315 DAEDSRVRGN
+315 DEA
-325 DKGGKGGDGI
+325 
-335 DAEETMRLN
+335 TRLA

-377 TRPAILAKYREQF
+377 TRPAILAKYCEQF

-408 LRLLA
+408 IRLMA
-413 GDKANITVVGDDDQS
+413 GEAANITVVGDDDQS

-440 LQFKQYYPSTKQVI
+440 LQFKQYYPATKQVI

-464 ILDAAYKFIQANNP
+464 ILDAAHKFIQANNP

-492 LHANIEHQGV
+492 LHANVPHPGT
-502 VEHLHERTITDEARS
+502 VEHLHSRSLNDEARS
-517 VAAKI
+517 VASKI
-522 EELKANDPDTNYS
+522 KALYESDPDADYS

-547 NPFIAALASAGIPYI
+547 NPFIAALAAAGIPYI

-570 QKPVVLDIVNYLK
+570 QKPVVLDIVNYLR

-608 DIVKLTHA
+608 DVIKLTHA

-628 QKAATLEV
+628 QKAAALNVTPVGLE
-636 TENGLLKINKFLG
+636 KINKFLA
-649 LIAKHTE
+649 LVTKHTE

-667 FAFLEDTGYLKRLV
+667 FSFLEDTGYLKRLV

-689 DMLDYINQFW
+689 DTLDYINQFW
-699 RVIEEFVA
+699 RVIEDFVA
-707 AEPDPTARL
+707 AEVDPTAKL

-751 SKGLEFDYVFVVSLI
+751 SKGLEFDYVFLVSLI

-778 IELPAALIKEIL
+778 IELPSALVKEIL

-802 LFYVAMTRAKK
+802 LFYVGMTRAKK

-831 SRFLTELG
+831 SRFLMELG
-839 YGIKTT
+839 YGVA
-845 NDERLTTKQEIPVQS
+845 NTKNQEPISNPEAAAENQDPIVKE
-860 LQTASGDVVM
+860 LAL
-870 HVPTS
+870 HIPTS

-895 ILKIPIKGKG
+895 IFKIPIKGKG

-917 QKLFVLVAERQG
+917 QKFFALVAERQSAEQATLFG
-929 GEQVSLFDAG
+929 SPSAALGTVLASARTVGELV
-939 KPGKKTIAELIK
+939 K
-951 PEELDDLYSSS
+951 PEELDELYASS

-968 ETAKDK
+968 ETAADK
-974 EEYRAKGKKLLRA
+974 EKYRVKGKKLLA
-987 YYDTIKDEHIHPLY
+987 
-1001 LEKKFNLKV
+1001 
-1010 GDAIFRGAIDRM
+1010 
-1022 DLMPDGSVRIVDYK
+1022 
-1036 TGKSKSDDDI
+1036 
-1046 GFEEKQQLL
+1046 
-1055 IYQIASLEV
+1055 
-1064 LEKKPAA
+1064 
-1071 LTFVFLEN
+1071 
-1079 ATSVEFLGT
+1079 
-1088 DKELDKMRD
+1088 
-1097 YISNTIE
+1097 
-1104 KIRTSAFAA
+1104 
-1113 DPNEFKC
+1113 
-1120 KHCDFKDICEFR
+1120 
-1132 IL
+1132 